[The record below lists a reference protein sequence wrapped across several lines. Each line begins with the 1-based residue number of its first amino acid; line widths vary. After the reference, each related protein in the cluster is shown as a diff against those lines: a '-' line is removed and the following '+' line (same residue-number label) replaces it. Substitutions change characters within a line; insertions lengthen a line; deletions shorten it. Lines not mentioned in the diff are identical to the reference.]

1 MICKLK
7 LSDHIS
13 KAQMSNLGFKKI
25 HILGQPYCHRT
36 DVRKSSYP
44 FDKDEDFAVGKLVEY
59 HFHHLSWPVLADGK
73 LTTIAMDDL
82 EAEIHEGIY
91 VTDHFG

>member
-25 HILGQPYCHRT
+25 HILGQPYCHQT
-36 DVRKSSYP
+36 DVRLSALHPEQAKEFIS
-44 FDKDEDFAVGKLVEY
+44 GKLVEY
-59 HFHHLSWPVLADGK
+59 HFHHLSWPVLADGQ
-73 LTTIAMDDL
+73 LTAIAMDDL